1 MRNLKK
7 VIALVAVFALLI
19 STVSIAA
26 FAATFDDV
34 AETDNYATAIET
46 LNQLGILTGDDEN
59 NDGVMSFRPN
69 DTITRAEIT
78 AIVARIQGVTGAV
91 GQTNTIFTD
100 VPSTHWASGYIA
112 SATQQGVVN
121 GYGDGTFGPD
131 DNVLYQD
138 VVKMI
143 METLGYKNYA
153 LDNGGYPTGYILAA
167 QRQNV
172 LVGVQGGAEGTEAT
186 RGQVAQITNNAI
198 KAPIMDRLAYGG
210 NGQYVIYD
218 GTWQSKKTCLSEYLG
233 ITYMRGDIIANA
245 VTNMSGPISIG
256 STRNDTV
263 KIEIDD
269 LDNVVSNVYY
279 VGDTPD
285 LYVGDTNAN
294 DFLGYNVDVYVRNT
308 NSDIGTIISVA
319 EAAGRNTVASFTL
332 DQYSYYD
339 ATNGDIYYQRAETDR
354 SDTRLRLSNDLAYGT
369 QTVVYNGIAGYAV
382 TDVFAADGATN
393 VPVYQDTTN
402 SGRVTLIDNDEESG
416 YDFVSVE
423 LATSGVVDELSS
435 RGVVTFK
442 NQEVGNK
449 TTYNSINRIE
459 FASSDVYV
467 DITKDGQ
474 PYDYTQLKEW
484 DVLSIVANT
493 DNTQVYNVEVLDGA
507 DTAITGTVSRK
518 SSSTTSYNGDST
530 GATTGYSYTINGVDY
545 DLAYGCYQYNMINPG
560 ATGTF
565 YVDQFGKIVA
575 YNRDANASG
584 TSDNYAYILNV
595 TVDESSF
602 GDTVPT
608 LRLLFKDGT
617 ITTAQLGSS
626 ITVYNPTVAMTS
638 DNTLKD
644 YTTFRYDDAKYADNL
659 ADVLVDAML
668 GRVVTLSASNGYIRS
683 ITLPYN
689 NNSIVDPTTTLN
701 EELRGTADYD
711 EDTRRITAT
720 GSGRAY
726 VDDDTVV
733 FFIGAPGDNF
743 SYGTAASGSDMP
755 VDDCKV
761 TTGAALATNY
771 GVETVAYSNGSNDGS
786 VDVVVM
792 YNSDVA
798 SSPNTG
804 VAFVTSIGVSTVDGM
819 DVLAVQYYQDGE
831 LKEAVTDD
839 IVVDDL
845 NQNTQVGSLFKFG
858 MTGDVISSATSY
870 LVFNE
875 NTDIREQISRS
886 GGNINE
892 IGVPNVEKIYA
903 PTAASG
909 EEVYFGA
916 VLAKNNGRLTIAPLA
931 ANSNLP
937 DINNITDVPLSRA
950 QANYYLYDPT
960 RTSRQRCGIGS
971 FGDIM
976 VDRTLTGNGGQIT
989 DTNISYGNATGTS
1002 PAWGMLDY
1010 VFVRIY
1016 ENNADVVDYTTQQ
1029 YDYDI

>member
-7 VIALVAVFALLI
+7 VIALVAVFAMLV
-19 STVSIAA
+19 STVA

-245 VTNMSGPISIG
+245 VTDMSGPLAIG
-256 STRNDTV
+256 TKRNDTV
-263 KIEIDD
+263 KVDIDD
-269 LDNVVSNVYY
+269 LDNVISNVYY
-279 VGDTPD
+279 EGYTYD
-285 LYVGDTNAN
+285 LYVGDTNAA
-294 DFLGYNVDVYVRNT
+294 DYFGYNVDLYVRNA
-308 NSDIGTIISVA
+308 NSDTGTIVSVA
-319 EAAGRNTVASFTL
+319 EAAGRNTTISFTL

-339 ATNGDIYYQRAETDR
+339 PQYGDIYYQRSETDR
-354 SDTRLRLSNDLAYGT
+354 SASRLRLASDFLTASNPK
-369 QTVVYNGIAGYAV
+369 TVVYNGIAGYSV
-382 TDVFAADGATN
+382 DEIFATEGAN
-393 VPVYQDTTN
+393 DKPVYQDTTN
-402 SGRVTLIDNDEESG
+402 SGRVTLIDNNEQSG
-416 YDFVSVE
+416 YDFVIVE
-423 LATSGVVDELSS
+423 LATSGVVQELSS
-435 RGVVTFK
+435 RGVVSFK
-442 NQEVGNK
+442 NNVVGDNL
-449 TTYNSINRIE
+449 THNNINRIE

-467 DITKDGQ
+467 NITKDGQ

-493 DNTQVYNVEVLDGA
+493 DNTQVYKVEVLDSA
-507 DTAITGTVSRK
+507 NTAITGTVSRRAT
-518 SSSTTSYNGDST
+518 SATSYSGST
-530 GATTGYSYTINGVDY
+530 NASGYAYTINGTEY

-560 ATGTF
+560 VSGTF

-575 YNRDANASG
+575 YNRDGSSSG

-595 TVDESSF
+595 NVDTSTF

-608 LRLLFKDGT
+608 VRLLFKDGT
-617 ITTAQLGSS
+617 VTTAQLGTSV
-626 ITVYNPTVAMTS
+626 TVYNPTVAMS
-638 DNTLKD
+638 GDNTLKD
-644 YTTFRYDDAKYADNL
+644 YMTFRYDDAKYADNL
-659 ADVLVDAML
+659 QDVLVDAML
-668 GRVVTLSASNGYIRS
+668 GRVVTLSASNGIIRS
-683 ITLPYN
+683 MTLPYN
-689 NNSIVDPTTTLN
+689 NNKIVDSSTTLAEYAN
-701 EELRGTADYD
+701 GTADYD
-711 EDTRRITAT
+711 EDTRRLSIAGKRT
-720 GSGRAY
+720 Y
-726 VDDDTVV
+726 VDDDTLV
-733 FFIGAPGDNF
+733 FFIGAPGDEF
-743 SYGTAASGSDMP
+743 QYGQAASGSKMP
-755 VDDCKV
+755 VEDCKV
-761 TTGAALATNY
+761 TTGASLATIY
-771 GVETVAYSNGSNDGS
+771 QVPSIAYTNNTNDGS
-786 VDVVVM
+786 ADVVVM
-792 YNSDVA
+792 YNSDIA

-804 VAFVTSIGVSTVDGM
+804 VAFITSIGVSTVNGT

-831 LKEAVTDD
+831 LKDAVTDD
-839 IVVDDL
+839 IVVGDL

-858 MTGDVISSATSY
+858 MTGDTITSATPY
-870 LVFNE
+870 LTFDGE
-875 NTDIREQISRS
+875 IRPQIARN
-886 GGNINE
+886 GQDVQKV
-892 IGVPNVEKIYA
+892 GVPYVTYMHTPREN
-903 PTAASG
+903 SG
-909 EEVYFGA
+909 EDVYFGA

-931 ANSNLP
+931 VNSTVP
-937 DINNITDVPLSRA
+937 DLANITDVALSRA
-950 QANYYLYDPT
+950 QANYYIYDPT
-960 RTSRQRCGIGS
+960 RSSRSRCGIGS

-976 VDRTLTGNGGQIT
+976 ADNTLTGNGGQDTATTIT
-989 DTNISYGNATGTS
+989 FKNGTS
-1002 PAWGMLDY
+1002 AGLTPAWGMLDY
-1010 VFVRIY
+1010 VFVRMY
-1016 ENNADVVDYTTQQ
+1016 ENKADVVDYTTQQ
-1029 YDYDI
+1029 YDYR